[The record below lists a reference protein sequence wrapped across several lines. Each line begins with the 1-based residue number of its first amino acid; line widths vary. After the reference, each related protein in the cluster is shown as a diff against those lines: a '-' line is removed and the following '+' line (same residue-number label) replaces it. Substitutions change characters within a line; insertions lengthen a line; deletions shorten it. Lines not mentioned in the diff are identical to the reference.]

1 MTILPG
7 PNVFMLY
14 NLIRCSDHWRAWKG
28 AESLAKILETEKQ
41 GNNVLV
47 EGEAAVRKVLDEFR
61 VDDWI
66 SKSENGKEE
75 ATIPKR
81 RQNWTGQLEVFEKTL
96 PNFEKEL
103 KRAVTQM
110 KLVASKLA
118 GPN

>member
-1 MTILPG
+1 M
-7 PNVFMLY
+7 FMLY